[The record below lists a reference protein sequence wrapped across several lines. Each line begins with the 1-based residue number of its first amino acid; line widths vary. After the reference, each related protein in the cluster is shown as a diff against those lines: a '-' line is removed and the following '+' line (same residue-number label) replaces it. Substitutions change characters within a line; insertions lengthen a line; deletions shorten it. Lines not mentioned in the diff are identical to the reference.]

1 MFGLLKLT
9 VVEKGRF
16 YKLLLLLRLKIF
28 NVKFFLNLLHKYI
41 RNLLVF
47 HFIFNFNK
55 IFVAVVVSF
64 NLEGNYLIVA
74 VNTAMMR
81 VIVEAIKAC
90 PEINSHIYFNR
101 KLVRGEVKTFKEI
114 NISMPTVLHNGEMM
128 TLNIHDM
135 EKKTMSEMR
144 DTIKETIR
152 RANNTD
158 LNEVMYE
165 VSLDNTL
172 TGLKQ
177 GKIAQTVC
185 RLIGSKT
192 GKHKVKTLKGE
203 AKKKYYSIPETDR
216 LTKHDIEQGTITV
229 SNLGSI
235 CRDWN
240 GACTL
245 LEIIPPQTCA
255 IAIGS
260 IQKKPVVDENGNV
273 VAGNVMPLTIA
284 FDHRAFDLGDV
295 KPFME
300 KLNEIFLNPEVIK
313 EWL

>member
-1 MFGLLKLT
+1 M
-9 VVEKGRF
+9 
-16 YKLLLLLRLKIF
+16 
-28 NVKFFLNLLHKYI
+28 
-41 RNLLVF
+41 
-47 HFIFNFNK
+47 
-55 IFVAVVVSF
+55 
-64 NLEGNYLIVA
+64 
-74 VNTAMMR
+74 
-81 VIVEAIKAC
+81 
-90 PEINSHIYFNR
+90 
-101 KLVRGEVKTFKEI
+101 
-114 NISMPTVLHNGEMM
+114 
-128 TLNIHDM
+128 
-135 EKKTMSEMR
+135 
-144 DTIKETIR
+144 
-152 RANNTD
+152 
-158 LNEVMYE
+158 
-165 VSLDNTL
+165 
-172 TGLKQ
+172 
-177 GKIAQTVC
+177 
-185 RLIGSKT
+185 
-192 GKHKVKTLKGE
+192 KGE

-260 IQKKPVVDENGNV
+260 IQKKPVVDKNGNV

>member
-1 MFGLLKLT
+1 MAKQTLTTIKDEHFGIARKIVSNMTTESWETIPHCAATYDAEVTKFMQVLKEINST
-9 VVEKGRF
+9 IPKEEK
-16 YKLLLLLRLKIF
+16 IT
-28 NVKFFLNLLHKYI
+28 
-41 RNLLVF
+41 
-47 HFIFNFNK
+47 
-55 IFVAVVVSF
+55 
-64 NLEGNYLIVA
+64 
-74 VNTAMMR
+74 VNTVMMR

-128 TLNIHDM
+128 TLNIHNM

-192 GKHKVKTLKGE
+192 GKHKVKNLKGE

-229 SNLGSI
+229 SNL
-235 CRDWN
+235 
-240 GACTL
+240 
-245 LEIIPPQTCA
+245 
-255 IAIGS
+255 GS

>member
-1 MFGLLKLT
+1 MAKQTLTTIKDEHFGIARKIVSNMTTESWETIPHCAATYDAEVTKFMQVLKEINST
-9 VVEKGRF
+9 IPKEEK
-16 YKLLLLLRLKIF
+16 IT
-28 NVKFFLNLLHKYI
+28 
-41 RNLLVF
+41 
-47 HFIFNFNK
+47 
-55 IFVAVVVSF
+55 
-64 NLEGNYLIVA
+64 

-128 TLNIHDM
+128 TLNIHNM

-235 CRDWN
+235 CRD
-240 GACTL
+240 CTL